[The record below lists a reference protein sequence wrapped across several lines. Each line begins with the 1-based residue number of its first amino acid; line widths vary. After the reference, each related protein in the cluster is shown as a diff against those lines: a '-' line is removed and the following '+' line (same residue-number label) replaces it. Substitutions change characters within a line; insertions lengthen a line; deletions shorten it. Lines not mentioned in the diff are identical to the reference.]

1 MLAAVFNSK
10 NKLILKRIPKPEI
23 ESKDDVLIKVK
34 ATGLCGSDAP
44 ILIDPSPDLD
54 LEGKVVGH
62 EVAGTVEDK
71 GSRVK
76 GVEKGDHVII
86 DPVFSCGI
94 CFLCLQGRKN
104 LCPDNKHMG
113 WHMTGGLSE
122 YIRVKEENIFKVS
135 PEVPFHIAALLEPI
149 ADVIHGIEKVKPCP
163 WDKVVILGAGSIGLI
178 FYKILRI
185 MGVSDIIV
193 SEISDYKIKLAK
205 NVGVDNIINSKKES
219 LKEAALNSFN
229 NLADIVID
237 ASGISLAHSLALVK
251 KGGKIL
257 LFGSIKNKNETC
269 ISQNQ
274 IVGRELSI
282 LGTNCAT
289 KKNFIE
295 AIDLVE
301 ANAYEFE
308 KIVTNRFSLNEIGEA
323 IKVLNNKEA
332 LKIIIEPGKR

>member
-1 MLAAVFNSK
+1 MLAAVFDSK
-10 NKLILKRIPKPEI
+10 NKLLLKKIPRPEI
-23 ESKDDVLIKVK
+23 KSKDDVLVKVK
-34 ATGLCGSDAP
+34 GTGLCGSDAP

-54 LEGKVVGH
+54 LEGKVSGH
-62 EVAGTVEDK
+62 EVAGIVEDK
-71 GSRVK
+71 GSKVE
-76 GVEKGDHVII
+76 GVDKGDHVIV
-86 DPVFSCGI
+86 DPVSSCGT
-94 CFLCLQGRKN
+94 CFSCLQGRKN

-113 WHMTGGLSE
+113 WHMRGGLSE
-122 YIRVKEENIFKVS
+122 YIRVKEENIYKVS
-135 PEVPFHIAALLEPI
+135 PEVPFPIAALVEPI
-149 ADVIHGIEKVKPCP
+149 ADVIHGIDKVKPYP

-193 SEISDYKIKLAK
+193 SEISDQKIKIAK
-205 NVGVDNIINSKKES
+205 NVGVDNIINPEKES
-219 LKEAALNSFN
+219 LKEAVLNSFN
-229 NLADIVID
+229 GLADIVID

-274 IVGRELSI
+274 IVGGELSI
-282 LGTNCAT
+282 LGTNCAN

-301 ANAYEFE
+301 SNTNEFE
-308 KIVTNRFSLNEIGEA
+308 KIVTHKFSLNDIDEA
-323 IKVLNNKEA
+323 IKVFRNKEA
-332 LKIIIEPGKR
+332 LKIIIEPWKR